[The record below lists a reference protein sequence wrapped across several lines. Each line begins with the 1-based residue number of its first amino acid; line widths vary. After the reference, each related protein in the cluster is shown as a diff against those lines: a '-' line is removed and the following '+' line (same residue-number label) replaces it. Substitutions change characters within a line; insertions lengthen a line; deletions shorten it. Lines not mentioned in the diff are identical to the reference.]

1 MVDKPENGVPD
12 PTPSLVRE
20 ALLAALGDRSFVRKR
35 AAELTQSLILP
46 SLFLI
51 QATDVADD
59 KKLATNYYTGDKFP
73 SSGDEKRYPSNTKA
87 LELAK
92 KNIELHK
99 DASPTVKDGRIVDVR
114 LADPADKA
122 KLSAW
127 LIFPF
132 AYKDSELAI
141 AKSVKVAS
149 THSGVQEFAKH
160 QRLGFELTMKKAGFD
175 ATGKALPKAGLTDLE
190 QLKLDCLT
198 IKALTTQALSGEP
211 LTAFEQKSLDEA
223 VARLN
228 KQLVSDKPD
237 QLVKNI
243 KAAFASCK
251 DANDRDILKM
261 GITALLEDNLNGKK
275 LIDSFE
281 KWMTTKFTPAL
292 EDQLHRDPK
301 KCKEWIAKNAK
312 DKLASFPE
320 DTSSEKLLEYLRK
333 LHTEAFGLHW
343 KETMKALGGE
353 SDRHAFQVFAKIV
366 LAKKDRDGAAAGLAD
381 ALNTLAFH
389 PDADKDKPAD
399 DDKVVAQI
407 DKRGNDPAGK
417 ASSTRTPGEF
427 DNKGIEISDKKWP
440 WYSYAFGVPLAI
452 GAADITGVYLT
463 RGRLRPGWTVR
474 TGYNTA
480 RDTLDVATLGKFE
493 LKDPVLKYRVP
504 SEDEL
509 VHNSRS
515 GRSRRTADPRATE
528 APLVAVEK
536 VSFKG
541 LEIVIPKG
549 NTARDLVRELRRLEN
564 DKDFRRFLDDEIK
577 AEEAKKQEKNERLEA
592 LKKQK
597 ADYERLSPE
606 GQAKVRRELI
616 EEIYTKNSEMVE
628 AARKGE
634 ARWRAC
640 RLVGVS
646 LIAALAVGYAIKSL
660 ATKQEEAPPLIKPGV
675 TTKD

>member
-1 MVDKPENGVPD
+1 MVDRPEKGIPD
-12 PTPSLVRE
+12 PSPSLARD
-20 ALLAALGDRSFVRKR
+20 ALLAALGDTSFVRKR
-35 AAELTQSLILP
+35 VAELAQSLIVP

-51 QATDVADD
+51 QATDSADD
-59 KKLATNYYTGDKFP
+59 KKLAINYYTDSKFL
-73 SSGDEKRYPSNTKA
+73 SYGDERRYPSNTKA
-87 LELAK
+87 RALAK

-99 DASPTVKDGRIVDVR
+99 DDAATIKDNRIIDVR
-114 LADPADKA
+114 LTDLSDKA

-132 AYKDSELAI
+132 AYKDSEHAV
-141 AKSVKVAS
+141 AKSIKGAATNTDVRK
-149 THSGVQEFAKH
+149 FAEY
-160 QRLGFELTMKKAGFD
+160 QRLGFELSMKKAGFD
-175 ATGKALPKAGLTDLE
+175 ATGKTLPKAGLTPLE

-211 LTAFEQKSLDEA
+211 LTTLEQKALDEA
-223 VARLN
+223 VARMN
-228 KQLVSDKPD
+228 KTLASDKPD
-237 QLVKNI
+237 QFIKNI
-243 KAAFASCK
+243 KAAFTSCK
-251 DANDRDILKM
+251 DPKDRDILLM
-261 GITALLEDNLNGKK
+261 GITALLADDQNGKK

-281 KWMTTKFTPAL
+281 AWLATKYTTAL
-292 EDQLHRDPK
+292 EQQLHKDPK
-301 KCKEWIAKNAK
+301 KCKEWIEKNAK
-312 DKLASFPE
+312 DKLASFPK
-320 DTSSEKLLEYLRK
+320 DTSPEELLQYLRK
-333 LHTEAFGLHW
+333 LHTEALGQRW
-343 KETMKALGGE
+343 KETMKAVGT
-353 SDRHAFQVFAKIV
+353 DRGAFQDLTNIV
-366 LAKKDRDGAAAGLAD
+366 LGKKDRFGAAAGLFE
-381 ALNTLAFH
+381 ALNDVALRK
-389 PDADKDKPAD
+389 DANKNNPAE
-399 DDKVVAQI
+399 DDKVVARI
-407 DKRGNDPAGK
+407 DKAGNDPAGK
-417 ASSTRTPGEF
+417 SSKARPPGEF
-427 DNKGIEISDKKWP
+427 VKDPIEISDKKWP
-440 WYSYAFGVPLAI
+440 WYSYVFGVPLAI

-463 RGRLRPGWTVR
+463 RGRLRPGWTIR
-474 TGYNTA
+474 TGYNSA

-515 GRSRRTADPRATE
+515 GRSRRAADPRATE

-577 AEEAKKQEKNERLEA
+577 AEEARRQEKNERLEA

-597 ADYERLSPE
+597 AEYEKLSPE

-646 LIAALAVGYAIKSL
+646 LIAALAVGYVIKSL

-675 TTKD
+675 ITKD